1 MQTIFDKILFRQFE
15 VIFEVNQLILLLLV
29 NTEIIANTIQKIV
42 NKYK

>member
-15 VIFEVNQLILLLLV
+15 VILNQLVLLLFV
-29 NTEIIANTIQKIV
+29 NIEIIASTIEKIV